1 MAKRKPKPHGH
12 LKPPPAKPESPPE
25 PTPAP
30 LAAPVPPPLPA
41 VLDEPPARQKAAL
54 RLLQRAVN
62 EGWQIP
68 DGVWAAAPR
77 MAARLLVDPAAS
89 PRDRLRAA
97 EVLSA
102 MARDQINAAIAL
114 DKIERLEGGDATE
127 RVVITPEIRARAE
140 EIIRRR
146 FGNAG

>member
-1 MAKRKPKPHGH
+1 MGKRRKKPAPTA
-12 LKPPPAKPESPPE
+12 PIE
-25 PTPAP
+25 PVQVTPA
-30 LAAPVPPPLPA
+30 LPA
-41 VLDEPPARQKAAL
+41 IVDEPPQRMKESL
-54 RLLQRAVN
+54 RLLQRAVS

-68 DGVWAAAPR
+68 EAVWGAAPR
-77 MAARLLVDPAAS
+77 ICTRILADENAT
-89 PRDRLRAA
+89 PRDRLRAT
-97 EVLSA
+97 EVLAA
-102 MARDQINAAIAL
+102 MARDKVNAAIAL

>member
-1 MAKRKPKPHGH
+1 MAKRKPKPNGH
-12 LKPPPAKPESPPE
+12 LKPPSPPE

-30 LAAPVPPPLPA
+30 VAAPVPLPLPA
-41 VLDEPPARQKAAL
+41 ALDEPPARQKAAL
-54 RLLQRAVN
+54 RLLQRAVS

-68 DGVWAAAPR
+68 EAVWGAAPR
-77 MAARLLVDPAAS
+77 ICTRILADENAT
-89 PRDRLRAA
+89 PRDRLRAT
-97 EVLSA
+97 EVLAA
-102 MARDQINAAIAL
+102 MARDKINAAIAL

>member
-1 MAKRKPKPHGH
+1 
-12 LKPPPAKPESPPE
+12 
-25 PTPAP
+25 
-30 LAAPVPPPLPA
+30 
-41 VLDEPPARQKAAL
+41 
-54 RLLQRAVN
+54 
-62 EGWQIP
+62 
-68 DGVWAAAPR
+68 

>member
-1 MAKRKPKPHGH
+1 MARKSRSKPKPNGVEH
-12 LKPPPAKPESPPE
+12 PPAVKPS
-25 PTPAP
+25 
-30 LAAPVPPPLPA
+30 LPS
-41 VLDEPPARQKAAL
+41 VVDEPPKRMKESL
-54 RLLQRAVN
+54 RLLQRAVS

-68 DGVWAAAPR
+68 STVWSSAPDICTR
-77 MAARLLVDPAAS
+77 ILADENAT
-89 PRDRLRAA
+89 PRDRLRAT
-97 EVLSA
+97 EVLAA
-102 MARDQINAAIAL
+102 MARDKVNAAIAL

>member
-1 MAKRKPKPHGH
+1 MGKRRKK
-12 LKPPPAKPESPPE
+12 
-25 PTPAP
+25 PAP
-30 LAAPVPPPLPA
+30 TAPIEPVQATPPLPA
-41 VLDEPPARQKAAL
+41 IVDEPPQRMKESL
-54 RLLQRAVN
+54 RLLQRAVS

-68 DGVWAAAPR
+68 EAVWGAAPR
-77 MAARLLVDPAAS
+77 ICTRILADENAT
-89 PRDRLRAA
+89 PRDRLRAT
-97 EVLSA
+97 EVLAA
-102 MARDQINAAIAL
+102 MARDKINAAIAL